1 MFGKIVNKSLRE
13 FVVQRNA
20 IKPSGKACVS
30 YETHYTLAVHPSKY
44 LCAAVD
50 FIRKI
55 DRIRASFESFVLK
68 GIYDLFRYKSSL

>member
-13 FVVQRNA
+13 FIMQRNA

-30 YETHYTLAVHPSKY
+30 YETLAVHPSKY
-44 LCAAVD
+44 LCAAFD

-55 DRIRASFESFVLK
+55 DRIRASFESSVLK
-68 GIYDLFRYKSSL
+68 RIYDLFRYKSSL